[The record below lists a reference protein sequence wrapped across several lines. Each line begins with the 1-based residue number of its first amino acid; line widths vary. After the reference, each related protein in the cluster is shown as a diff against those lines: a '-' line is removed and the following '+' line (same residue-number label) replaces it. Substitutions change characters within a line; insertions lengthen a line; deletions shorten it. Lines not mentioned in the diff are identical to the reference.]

1 MFHPKRNGLW
11 AQGTTLTTLQHS
23 SILWLD
29 GQPKN
34 LGATMCARSRS
45 DEKTQVILKAAGACL
60 GERGY
65 AATTISEIAAQA
77 GVSRGLLH
85 YYFKS
90 KEELLA
96 QVVRSGA
103 DAYVELLEPM
113 FARAKSADDLAAR
126 LVETVRAIVESDPTF
141 VNLSMECW
149 ALAHESPLMAG
160 ELEDLYRQ
168 LRDAVHQGLEEAKGR
183 GIIQP
188 KIPLDALAALL
199 LALTDGLVMQFL
211 IHPDLAADETM
222 WPGLQLAARALLGD
236 EI

>member
-1 MFHPKRNGLW
+1 
-11 AQGTTLTTLQHS
+11 
-23 SILWLD
+23 
-29 GQPKN
+29 
-34 LGATMCARSRS
+34 MCARPRS
-45 DEKTQVILKAAGACL
+45 DEKAQAILEAARTCL

-65 AATTISEIAAQA
+65 AATTIAEIAAQA

-96 QVVRSGA
+96 QVVRAGA

-113 FARAKSADDLAAR
+113 FARSERAVDLAEG
-126 LVETVRAIVESDPTF
+126 LVGAVRAIVESDPTF

-149 ALAHESPLMAG
+149 ALAHESPMIAS

-168 LRDAVHQGLEEAKGR
+168 LRVAVFEGLEEAKGR

-188 KIPLDALAALL
+188 AIPLDALAALL

-211 IHPDLAADETM
+211 IHPELATDETM